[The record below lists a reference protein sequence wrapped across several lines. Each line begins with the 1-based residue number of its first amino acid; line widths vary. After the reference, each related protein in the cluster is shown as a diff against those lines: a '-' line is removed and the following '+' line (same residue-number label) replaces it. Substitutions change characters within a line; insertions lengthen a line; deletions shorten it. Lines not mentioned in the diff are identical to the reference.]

1 MTAVEVNT
9 LAAGSNNLIYVVSF
23 VLALG
28 SGTAALAMTMEYC
41 SDQMSHDTA
50 AGAASKL
57 QGV

>member
-28 SGTAALAMTMEYC
+28 TAAALGMTMEYC
-41 SDQMSHDTA
+41 SDKMSHDTA
-50 AGAASKL
+50 AGVTSKL